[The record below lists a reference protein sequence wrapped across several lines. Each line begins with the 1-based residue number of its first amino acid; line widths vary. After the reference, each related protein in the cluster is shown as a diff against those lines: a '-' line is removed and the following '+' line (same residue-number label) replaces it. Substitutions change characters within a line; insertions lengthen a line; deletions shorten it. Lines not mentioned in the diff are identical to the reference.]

1 MHVTVT
7 GRAPASQARS
17 GGLCSPAGP
26 RPLVVIELNRA
37 ARVAG
42 TVRDSRRSVPI
53 PSAVVLAMQ
62 ATKRN
67 LISNTVEA
75 VDGAFE
81 LNGLHPGT
89 VNFVARAAA
98 PLIQSIS
105 VEAGQEVTDVVL
117 SLQPASSLSGFVVD
131 DTGGPVANVRLRV
144 QYQDGSVDERF
155 LLQSFVGGA
164 VRTRADGQ
172 FRLTNLVPNRQL
184 TIVAEGNGRSGLVQV
199 AGLAPSDDRSDVRV
213 VIR

>member
-1 MHVTVT
+1 
-7 GRAPASQARS
+7 
-17 GGLCSPAGP
+17 
-26 RPLVVIELNRA
+26 
-37 ARVAG
+37 
-42 TVRDSRRSVPI
+42 
-53 PSAVVLAMQ
+53 MQ

-89 VNFVARAAA
+89 VNFVARAEGFA
-98 PLIQSIS
+98 PLIQSTS

-199 AGLAPSDDRSDVRV
+199 AGLAPSDDRSDVSV